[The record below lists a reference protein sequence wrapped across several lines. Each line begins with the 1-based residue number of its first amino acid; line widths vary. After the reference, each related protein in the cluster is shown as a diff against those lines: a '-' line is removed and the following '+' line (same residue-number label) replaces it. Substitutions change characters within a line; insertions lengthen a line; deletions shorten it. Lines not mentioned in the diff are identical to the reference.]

1 MAGLVLPKSSFER
14 IKKELSTVGIS
25 LGDDFSVQLNT
36 EIIETE
42 GLEQVVKS
50 LVAAYY
56 NLEKKRIELKRLT
69 KEFSSFVDFASASC
83 DILKEDLGNLDV
95 DVIDKLVLSKIY
107 DICNFEA
114 ASVFVKD
121 EKITP
126 VCSLGQNIFN
136 ETGFFEPA
144 LESFIANGLNLSV
157 NTCEVDKNNPFYK
170 FCNTGIQEIF
180 IATGGKVEKGLALVV
195 AFSKPLSQ
203 AKKSLLKLAFD
214 FIYLAHEIAEYECQI
229 KAYTQHL
236 ESLVSEKVR
245 ELEDAK
251 KKAEEA
257 NESKNRFIANMS
269 HDLRT
274 PLTAILGY
282 AQILVD
288 GLLGPLSKDQLEA
301 IQHVFKACEHLKSL
315 IDELLNLARLE
326 SGKEIPRPEDLTW
339 SAVVETVNILRG
351 AASQKKLQLIVEE
364 PVESL
369 KNRFFKCDKRHLR
382 QILLNL
388 VSNAIKYTPEGGTV
402 IVSAEKKADKIKISV
417 KDTGVGISDDLKG
430 KLFQRFERGS
440 DQYSSKQEGTGIG
453 LAITR
458 YLVNLNGGI
467 LDFESKEGQGSVFW
481 FLLPL
486 GNDAQNEIVQKEDSK
501 MSADLTAI
509 NVLIAEDDDISAS
522 FLTKALNKRGAK
534 VTVVCDDLAA
544 FEVLEKENF
553 DVFILDLGLKGL
565 KDGRDLLRSLRLE
578 KKIRLPVVILSAND
592 DPKVI
597 KECFELG
604 ADEYIKKPFML
615 SDFMQCL
622 VTVLRKSFLGG
633 KV

>member
-25 LGDDFSVQLNT
+25 LGDDFSVQLDT

-126 VCSLGQNIFN
+126 VCSLGQNIFS
-136 ETGFFEPA
+136 ETRFFEPA
-144 LESFIANGLNLSV
+144 LESLIANGLNLSV

-180 IATGGKVEKGLALVV
+180 IATGRKVEKGLALVA

-214 FIYLAHEIAEYECQI
+214 FIYLAHEISDYECQI
-229 KAYTQHL
+229 EAYTQHL

-257 NESKNRFIANMS
+257 SESKNRFIANMS

-315 IDELLNLARLE
+315 IDELLTLARLE
-326 SGKEIPRPEDLTW
+326 SGKEIPRPEDLT
-339 SAVVETVNILRG
+339 G
-351 AASQKKLQLIVEE
+351 AQ
-364 PVESL
+364 
-369 KNRFFKCDKRHLR
+369 
-382 QILLNL
+382 
-388 VSNAIKYTPEGGTV
+388 
-402 IVSAEKKADKIKISV
+402 
-417 KDTGVGISDDLKG
+417 
-430 KLFQRFERGS
+430 
-440 DQYSSKQEGTGIG
+440 
-453 LAITR
+453 
-458 YLVNLNGGI
+458 
-467 LDFESKEGQGSVFW
+467 W
-481 FLLPL
+481 W
-486 GNDAQNEIVQKEDSK
+486 
-501 MSADLTAI
+501 
-509 NVLIAEDDDISAS
+509 
-522 FLTKALNKRGAK
+522 
-534 VTVVCDDLAA
+534 
-544 FEVLEKENF
+544 
-553 DVFILDLGLKGL
+553 
-565 KDGRDLLRSLRLE
+565 
-578 KKIRLPVVILSAND
+578 
-592 DPKVI
+592 
-597 KECFELG
+597 
-604 ADEYIKKPFML
+604 KP
-615 SDFMQCL
+615 
-622 VTVLRKSFLGG
+622 
-633 KV
+633 